1 MKRAEF
7 NFGMLG
13 SDATAQS
20 RPATSGAYNASVVS
34 EEPGRSFGNTLPA
47 TQTTETVS
55 IDQVGNMPDGEPAA
69 LG

>member
-1 MKRAEF
+1 MKRANF

-13 SDATAQS
+13 SDAHSQN

-34 EEPGRSFGNTLPA
+34 EEPGRSFGNTSQA
-47 TQTTETVS
+47 TRNTETAS